1 MQRILL
7 VDDEEQILQLLEMF
21 LEMNGYRP
29 VLAHS
34 RQEAL
39 RQVASNDI
47 DLAILDVCLDDAN
60 GFDLGREIKAD
71 HPQLPLVFLTGL
83 SAEKD
88 RETGLSIGN
97 AYLVK
102 PFQPDV
108 LLNVIQ
114 QQLSSSPA

>member
-34 RQEAL
+34 VQEAV
-39 RQVASNDI
+39 QVVSTAEF
-47 DLAILDVCLDDAN
+47 DLAILDVCLDDGN
-60 GFDLGREIKAD
+60 GFELARRLKAD
-71 HPQLPLVFLTGL
+71 HPQLPVVFLSGL
-83 SAEKD
+83 SAEQD
-88 RETGLSIGN
+88 RATGLSIGN

-108 LLNVIQ
+108 LLKVIQ
-114 QQLSSSPA
+114 QQISGSPA

>member
-21 LEMNGYRP
+21 LEMNGYKP
-29 VLAHS
+29 ALAFS
-34 RQEAL
+34 SKDAL
-39 RQVASNDI
+39 NQVSGSAF
-47 DLAILDVCLDDAN
+47 DLAILDVCLEDGN
-60 GFDLGREIKAD
+60 GFDLARKIKAE
-71 HPQLPLVFLTGL
+71 HPKLPIVFLTGL
-83 SAEKD
+83 SAESD

-114 QQLSSSPA
+114 QQISGSPA